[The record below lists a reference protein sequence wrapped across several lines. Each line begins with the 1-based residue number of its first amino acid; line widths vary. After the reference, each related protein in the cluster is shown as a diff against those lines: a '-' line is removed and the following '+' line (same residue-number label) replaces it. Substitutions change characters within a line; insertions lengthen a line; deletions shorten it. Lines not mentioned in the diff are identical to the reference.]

1 MTRQLSLAIGSA
13 VALVVAAA
21 TVALALNNGFVGASA
36 ADAADA
42 ADDAPVTTTTT
53 YEQYLEEWYAAN
65 PTTSAAP
72 ASSTSTP
79 TTVPEPVVIYEYV
92 DIPVAVPPPEIIY
105 VEVPAESSTTVT
117 PPPTTNGGG
126 ESSAP
131 APTTTP
137 TTTAAPTPTAAPME
151 LLEFDVYGFAD
162 VTVASYGPGDR
173 LQFWQIEQESPWV
186 WEIEDDNGDEIEV
199 KFFDT
204 ASGKEAKFEL
214 GIRGDGY
221 RLKTEGDGFDEQE
234 RNL

>member
-21 TVALALNNGFVGASA
+21 TVALALNRGFVGASA
-36 ADAADA
+36 ADAAG
-42 ADDAPVTTTTT
+42 DAPVTTTTT

-72 ASSTSTP
+72 PSSTSTP

-105 VEVPAESSTTVT
+105 VEVPVESTTTVT
-117 PPPTTNGGG
+117 PPTTNGGG
-126 ESSAP
+126 ESPAP

-137 TTTAAPTPTAAPME
+137 TTTAAPTSTAAPMD

-173 LQFWQIEQESPWV
+173 LQFWQIEQDSPWV

-214 GIRGDGY
+214 SIRGDGY